1 MKFKIDENLPVEVA
15 NLLRSEGHDAVT
27 VYEEHLAGKPDVD
40 IASISNMEERAVIT
54 LDNDF
59 CDIRVYPPSE
69 HRGIIVLR
77 VVHQDKTSVLA
88 LLHRLVPLVAKETVD
103 RRLWIVEETQVR
115 IRE

>member
-15 NLLRSEGHDAVT
+15 DLLRGEGYDAVT
-27 VYEEHLAGKPDVD
+27 VHEEHLTGKPDFD
-40 IASISNMEERAVIT
+40 IASISKMEERAVIT

-59 CDIRVYPPSE
+59 GDIRVYPPAE

-77 VVHQDKTSVLA
+77 VVRQDKPFVLS
-88 LLHRLVPLVAKETVD
+88 LLQHVIPLFAAEQID
-103 RRLWIVEETQVR
+103 RRLWIVEETKVR